1 MSEHSRFRR
10 MFLRGAGLLSAGLV
24 VNEAQAHHT
33 DSHFDDKSAHQL
45 VYQCNKADPDYIGHI
60 LFSCGEMLRAYG
72 DDIELVVTAFGP
84 GVNLLG
90 KRPKRLIPAIHRER
104 AASLATYGVAFHAC
118 GNTMDSLGWTKDDM
132 VDYAE
137 IVQVGARDLLELQEK
152 GFSYISW

>member
-10 MFLRGAGLLSAGLV
+10 LFLRGAGLLGAGLV
-24 VNEAQAHHT
+24 VNETQAHHT

-60 LFSCGEMLRAYG
+60 LFSCGEMLRTYG

-90 KRPKRLIPAIHRER
+90 KRPKRVIPAIHQER
-104 AASLATYGVAFHAC
+104 AGSLASYGVAFHAC
-118 GNTMDSLGWTKDDM
+118 GNTMDSLGWTKDDI
-132 VDYAE
+132 VDYAKV
-137 IVQVGARDLLELQEK
+137 VQVGAVDLMELQEK